1 MRPYLAIIKDSF
13 RAAFA
18 SNVLYVLLGLIT
30 VLLVAIA
37 PFHYQ
42 EVLDWQIKLREH
54 VSNPQLFVERLVEG
68 KDSDPKIKSVWD
80 ALPADLQKELVTTAE
95 KLKNEGITLGEMDQD
110 DQGGAVSVEIEDSDD
125 RRRRRRG
132 GRNGNPLEDYP
143 VFEKLVDALNE
154 VIQDK
159 DFYKQEIW
167 DDGLLPNEAQELV
180 DAGET
185 SLNEERSRR
194 LNRLLIA
201 DAFGSAIQSGADTT
215 LDFYYLVWKIP
226 IFSTN
231 TTHQQF
237 ANNFASGIPWF
248 FDKFVMS
255 IGLLIAIL
263 VTANIIP
270 ETFDPGSLNL
280 LLSKPVSR
288 WGLLVAKFIGGCAF
302 IALCA
307 TYLFCGTWLWLGLG
321 MGIWDK
327 GILFSIPIYIL
338 AFAIYYS
345 VSTLVGIWYRSAILS
360 VILTGIFWAIC
371 FGVGYSYFLVDNRM
385 QNSEITKLVAV
396 DDQVLQV
403 DPLKKVYLW
412 DQAKNEWELELKA
425 PLAKE
430 QEVGIGI
437 ALFFGPIG
445 PLPGGLGP
453 IYDAASKT
461 LITGLINLAD
471 PSSIGQQECYVS
483 QTVKIDFKKAG
494 RFPRDTVALFTT
506 EQGPLAITSS
516 GKLYR
521 LKQDA
526 LSSLL
531 DVADESKA
539 SDKDDQADSQSNAE
553 PDQVDSTPDKK
564 TDNEKKSKP
573 VELFEELAST
583 RTIVRGGKNIDLN
596 RHNREL
602 LIYRMGEI
610 TVFAPDQGTY
620 KQRAKLK
627 IDTGIESNS
636 MSCFVSYQGDT
647 IVLVLGNG
655 QVITVDAKNM
665 VEKNGYLPETR
676 SAVEQLEASADG
688 RWVAIV
694 YKNGYLWLLDNQD
707 DAKIQKA
714 DFKGQGSISTIE
726 FVGNQIWIAD
736 RTDRATMYDLETGM
750 EVKRFDPKGDW
761 FKFAYRYVLTPVYK
775 VFPKPG
781 ELYKVATHLSS
792 TSDTR
797 YNREVDLTRATESKD
812 PWSPLWSG
820 LGFMVAVLAIAC
832 FTFSRKDY

>member
-18 SNVLYVLLGLIT
+18 SQVLYVLLGLIT
-30 VLLVAIA
+30 LLLVAIA

-42 EVLDWQIKLREH
+42 EVLDWKIKLREH
-54 VSNPQLFVERLVEG
+54 VPNPQLLVERLVEG
-68 KDSDPKIKSVWD
+68 KENDPKIKSVWD
-80 ALPADLQKELVTTAE
+80 ALPADLQKELVATAE
-95 KLKNEGITLGEMDQD
+95 KLKNEDTAPGEMGQD
-110 DQGGAVSVEIEDSDD
+110 DTQGAVRVDVDSSNEPPL
-125 RRRRRRG
+125 RRQG
-132 GRNGNPLEDYP
+132 GRNGNPFEDYP
-143 VFEKLVDALNE
+143 VFEKLVNALNE
-154 VIQDK
+154 IIQDK
-159 DFYKQEIW
+159 SLYKQQIW
-167 DDGLLPNEAQELV
+167 NDGSLPSEARELV
-180 DAGET
+180 DAGVP
-185 SLNEERSRR
+185 SLDEEQSRR

-215 LDFYYLVWKIP
+215 LDFYYLFWKIP

-237 ANNFASGIPWF
+237 ANTFAAQIPWF

-255 IGLLIAIL
+255 LGLLIAIL

-270 ETFDPGSLNL
+270 ETFDAGSLNL

-307 TYLFCGTWLWLGLG
+307 TYLFLGTWLWLGLG

-327 GILFSIPIYIL
+327 GILISIPIYIL

-360 VILTGIFWAIC
+360 VILTGIFWAVC
-371 FGVGYSYFLVDNRM
+371 FGVGYTYFLVDNRM
-385 QNSEITKLVAV
+385 QNGEITKLVEFE
-396 DDQVLQV
+396 DKMLQL
-403 DPLKKVYLW
+403 DPLKKIYLW
-412 DQAKNEWELELKA
+412 DESEHNWKLELKA
-425 PLAKE
+425 PLPKE

-437 ALFFGPIG
+437 ALFLEPLGR
-445 PLPGGLGP
+445 LPGGLGP
-453 IYDAASKT
+453 IYHAASKT
-461 LITGLINLAD
+461 LVTGLINIAD
-471 PSSIGQQECYVS
+471 PGSIGQQDCYVS
-483 QTVKIDFKKAG
+483 PTDKVDFKQVG
-494 RFPRDTVALFTT
+494 RFPRDTVALFDVD
-506 EQGPLAITSS
+506 QGPLAVTSA

-521 LKQDA
+521 VKQNA
-526 LSSLL
+526 MTSLL
-531 DVADESKA
+531 EIADKVKPPAKTDETEQPSKADSDEVNRPENQIADEPQ
-539 SDKDDQADSQSNAE
+539 D
-553 PDQVDSTPDKK
+553 
-564 TDNEKKSKP
+564 SKP
-573 VELFEELAST
+573 IELVEELAST
-583 RTIVRGGKNIDLN
+583 RTIVRGGKNVDLN
-596 RHNREL
+596 QLNREL

-610 TVFAPDQGTY
+610 AVFAPDQNTY

-627 IDTGIESNS
+627 IDTGIQSNS

-655 QVITVDAKNM
+655 QVITVDAKSM

-676 SAVEQLEASADG
+676 SAVEQVVASADG

-694 YKNGYLWLLDNQD
+694 YKNGHLWLLDNQH
-707 DAKIQKA
+707 DANMKKA
-714 DFKGQGSISTIE
+714 PFQGQGTISCVE
-726 FVGNQIWIAD
+726 FVDKQIWVAD
-736 RTDRATMYDLETGM
+736 HTDRATLYDLESGK
-750 EVKRFDPKGDW
+750 EIKRLEPKSDW
-761 FKFAYRYVLTPVYK
+761 FKFSARYVLRPLYK

-781 ELYKVATHLSS
+781 ELYKVATYLSS

-797 YNREVDLTRATESKD
+797 YNREVDLTRTVERKD

-820 LGFMVAVLAIAC
+820 LGFMTAVLALAC